1 MLVGDGDR
9 DRVTAQLREQ
19 YVRGRLTLEEFSRRA
34 DLVLTARSRGELRG
48 ALAGLPAQLEAADL
62 VRHGRAVAHAAARGA
77 ALVVA
82 TGAYLLFSL
91 ALLLV
96 LTLTV
101 LVHGASGP
109 VLVGFLVVWLVPTY
123 LLYRLWQRPPR

>member
-1 MLVGDGDR
+1 MFVGDGDR
-9 DRVTAQLREQ
+9 DRVTAVLREQ
-19 YVRGRLTLEEFSRRA
+19 YARGRLTLEEFSSRA
-34 DLVLTARSRGELRG
+34 DLVLAARSRGELRG
-48 ALAGLPAQLEAADL
+48 ALAGLPAPLEAAD
-62 VRHGRAVAHAAARGA
+62 VARYGRSLARGA

-96 LTLTV
+96 LTVTL
-101 LVHGASGP
+101 LVGGASGS

-123 LLYRLWQRPPR
+123 LLFRVWHRPRR